1 MSLKPSTLVAPLVFA
16 LMALAPLVLDDWR
29 LGELSQ
35 FLAYGILA
43 MSLALIWGQVGLL
56 CFGQAV
62 FFGLGAYAMS
72 LVTLGMI
79 PGLSGVAST
88 WAGLVAAMLV
98 PAVAANVVGRFLFY
112 GRGLRGAYF
121 GIATLAI
128 AVVVE
133 RLFVNWGF
141 VGGLNGL
148 MNVPPLDLGA
158 FGWSYELWEPV
169 PLYAAMLV
177 AAFLV
182 WLGLEFVV
190 RAPFGSVLRAIA
202 GSEERTA
209 AFGYDTAGTK
219 LSAFTVS
226 AAVAG
231 LAGALFAA
239 QFAFVSPTLI
249 GFSLSTEALIW
260 VAVGGRGALIAAF
273 LGAILVK
280 SAEAR
285 LSEALGASWLLA
297 LGLLFVA
304 CVVLLPRGVVGELL
318 ARLDGWWGRM
328 RKHG

>member
-1 MSLKPSTLVAPLVFA
+1 MSVRPSTLAGPIVFA
-16 LMALAPLVLDDWR
+16 VLALAPLVLDDWR

-43 MSLALIWGQVGLL
+43 MSLALIWGQAGLL

-72 LVTLGMI
+72 FVTLGMV
-79 PGLSGVAST
+79 PGLAAVTST
-88 WAGLVAAMLV
+88 WAGLAAAIAA

-133 RLFVNWGF
+133 RLFINWGF

-148 MNVPPLDLGA
+148 MNVPPLDLGLA
-158 FGWSYELWEPV
+158 GWSYELWEPV
-169 PLYAAMLV
+169 PLYAAML
-177 AAFLV
+177 AAAALV
-182 WLGLEFVV
+182 WLGLEAVV
-190 RAPFGSVLRAIA
+190 RSPFGSVLRAIA

-209 AFGYDTAGTK
+209 AFGYDTAGCK
-219 LSAFTVS
+219 LSAFTLS

-231 LAGALFAA
+231 FAGALFSA
-239 QFAFVSPTLI
+239 QFAFVSPPLI
-249 GFSLSTEALIW
+249 GFALSTEALIW

-304 CVVLLPRGVVGELL
+304 CVVLLPRGVVGEVL
-318 ARLDGWWGRM
+318 ARLDGWWGRG
-328 RKHG
+328 RKDG